1 MHLDPLRDGLLVV
14 AGYLVGS
21 IPVGVLV
28 AQLTGGQDPRTVG
41 SGRTGGTNAIRA
53 MGPVR
58 GVAVGILDIGKG
70 FLAVTG
76 ARLLGAD
83 DVVLALVGIA
93 TVVGAWRS
101 VFLGFHGG
109 RGVATGI
116 GAMLALAP
124 LAIILA
130 TPVFFGAI
138 LVTRY
143 VSLGSL
149 LGSATVVGIV
159 ALLVI
164 LGVSPPAVLLF
175 GVISASIVF
184 VAHKDNIARLL
195 RGTERKVEFGSAQR
209 G

>member
-1 MHLDPLRDGLLVV
+1 
-14 AGYLVGS
+14 
-21 IPVGVLV
+21 
-28 AQLTGGQDPRTVG
+28 
-41 SGRTGGTNAIRA
+41 
-53 MGPVR
+53 
-58 GVAVGILDIGKG
+58 
-70 FLAVTG
+70 
-76 ARLLGAD
+76 
-83 DVVLALVGIA
+83 
-93 TVVGAWRS
+93 
-101 VFLGFHGG
+101 
-109 RGVATGI
+109 
-116 GAMLALAP
+116 
-124 LAIILA
+124 
-130 TPVFFGAI
+130 
-138 LVTRY
+138 